1 MNFIY
6 YFHSNI
12 NLIMVCIKYTFISII
27 ILIALKDLFINI
39 QYTSERIIKIIKGDQ
54 SI

>member
-1 MNFIY
+1 MNSIY

-12 NLIMVCIKYTFISII
+12 DLIMVCIKYKFISII

-39 QYTSERIIKIIKGDQ
+39 QYTSDKNN
-54 SI
+54 